1 MRINEMLNAAEQL
14 NLLKLIYDNTWRAI
28 SQQAGAGLSKP
39 KQTASQHASRPASA
53 KKHKA
58 GHHKPAKP
66 VMVPVQPMPKPQV
79 QPPTVKT
86 KPKPFNTPKGQTYSS
101 RPAHPQ
107 NRAFG
112 SNSQNAISSADSKLV
127 GKIGVVQRNTNT
139 Q

>member
-39 KQTASQHASRPASA
+39 KQADRRHAAGPASA
-53 KKHKA
+53 KA

-79 QPPTVKT
+79 QPPSVKT
-86 KPKPFNTPKGQTYSS
+86 KPKPFNTPTGQAYSS
-101 RPAHPQ
+101 RPAQPQ
-107 NRAFG
+107 NRIFG
-112 SNSQNAISSADSKLV
+112 SNSQNAISGADSTLV
-127 GKIGVVQRNTNT
+127 GKMGVVQRNTNT

>member
-28 SQQAGAGLSKP
+28 SQQAGAGISKP
-39 KQTASQHASRPASA
+39 KRSVSRTVSRSTSKA
-53 KKHKA
+53 KHKTRP
-58 GHHKPAKP
+58 HKPAKP
-66 VMVPVQPMPKPQV
+66 VMVPVQPLPKPQV

-86 KPKPFNTPKGQTYSS
+86 KPKPFNTPKGQAYSS

-112 SNSQNAISSADSKLV
+112 SNSQFINNAVDSTLV
-127 GKIGVVQRNTNT
+127 GKTGVLQRNTNT